1 MSDSDL
7 FKEAYAILMSARTA
21 IEPSNA
27 PCPELNLE
35 SLTRDILVVI
45 DNHGLRHHPDNEFA
59 NAFNAFA
66 DRKAT
71 MARRLGPEERV
82 KPDVLATSSETLALL
97 GKTHLQ
103 ANPSKDWKVSAIF
116 ELAVIF
122 CQYAPP
128 DRFEDLQEAS
138 LPHSTA
144 SRFIKF
150 VYAALDP
157 FVLPSELSH
166 GALSRL
172 WLRQKKVMFPEVFDT
187 P

>member
-82 KPDVLATSSETLALL
+82 VRRHINWNTLWPDL
-97 GKTHLQ
+97 
-103 ANPSKDWKVSAIF
+103 
-116 ELAVIF
+116 
-122 CQYAPP
+122 
-128 DRFEDLQEAS
+128 REDLAH
-138 LPHSTA
+138 L
-144 SRFIKF
+144 
-150 VYAALDP
+150 
-157 FVLPSELSH
+157 
-166 GALSRL
+166 G
-172 WLRQKKVMFPEVFDT
+172 
-187 P
+187 